1 MTLPHSELHATESQ
15 RENLRIGDVAR
26 LVGTTPRTIRY
37 YEEIGLL
44 AEAPARPSGQHRLY
58 TEAEVERL
66 REVMRLKELLGVSL
80 EELKTLLTAEEARAE
95 VRAQLRRENVD
106 PARRRELLTEAL
118 GHIDRQ
124 LHLVHRRAAELGKL
138 EEELSETRKRARR
151 KIRAL
156 RCRERRDLP
165 AGRGGAAEMN
175 APAVLVDDLVVRFG
189 ELTAVGGVSFAVAP
203 GEVFGLLGPN
213 GAGKTTTI
221 RVLTTLL
228 APTEG
233 RALVAGYDV
242 RNDSL
247 AVRASIGYIPQA
259 ISVDGALTA
268 YENLDFYGRVTG
280 VPRGERRERIEQAIE
295 TMELQPMLDRLARTL
310 SGGMLRRLEIA
321 TALLNRPA
329 VLFLDEPTVGLDP
342 TARRMV
348 WERLGALVEQSGT
361 TILVTTHMME
371 EAERHCD
378 RLGVI
383 DHGRLVEQGE
393 PAELLERHGTDSLEE
408 VFTAVT
414 GRPIELAEGE
424 ETTDEDEEGRLSDV
438 RAQRRTARRLG

>member
-1 MTLPHSELHATESQ
+1 MS
-15 RENLRIGDVAR
+15 
-26 LVGTTPRTIRY
+26 
-37 YEEIGLL
+37 
-44 AEAPARPSGQHRLY
+44 
-58 TEAEVERL
+58 
-66 REVMRLKELLGVSL
+66 
-80 EELKTLLTAEEARAE
+80 
-95 VRAQLRRENVD
+95 
-106 PARRRELLTEAL
+106 
-118 GHIDRQ
+118 
-124 LHLVHRRAAELGKL
+124 
-138 EEELSETRKRARR
+138 
-151 KIRAL
+151 
-156 RCRERRDLP
+156 
-165 AGRGGAAEMN
+165 

-189 ELTAVGGVSFAVAP
+189 DLTAVGGVSFAVAP

-228 APTEG
+228 EPSEG

-242 RNDSL
+242 RNDGL

-280 VPRGERRERIEQAIE
+280 VPRNERRERIEQAIE

-348 WERLGALVEQSGT
+348 WERLGALVEQAGT

-393 PAELLERHGTDSLEE
+393 PTELLERHETDSLEE

-414 GRPIELAEGE
+414 GRPIEATDGE
-424 ETTDEDEEGRLSDV
+424 ERADEDEEGRLSDV